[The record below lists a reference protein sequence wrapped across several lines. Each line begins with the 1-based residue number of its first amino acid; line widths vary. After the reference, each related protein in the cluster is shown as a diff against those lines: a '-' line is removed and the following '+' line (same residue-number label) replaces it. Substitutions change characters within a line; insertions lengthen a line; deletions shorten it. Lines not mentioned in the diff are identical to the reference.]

1 MAGMLRGLL
10 VAAGAAL
17 ALLVLAIIVLPMVVD
32 PNDYKPQISQA
43 VESATGR
50 SLMIEG
56 DLDLSVFPWLGLAI
70 GRTELSNA
78 PGFGEQPF
86 ARVDEVQVR
95 VKLLPLL
102 SRELV
107 MDTVVLKGLQV
118 SLQTDARG
126 RTNWADLSGGG
137 QPGTAETPASSGD
150 AAAPALAGLAIGGIE
165 VSDARVVWD
174 DRRNDSRYVV
184 DDLDLSAGAIGS
196 GARVPVSLSMSL
208 SGTGLPEDGLEPELE
223 FQVAVDAA
231 AGTLDLSALRF
242 TLAGLVLEG
251 DLAGE
256 RIASDDA
263 RFRGDFRIDE
273 FSPRALLVALGQPQ
287 PVTSDPQVLGKA
299 GATLR
304 LAATPDSLEL
314 SDIRLQLD
322 DSSVEG
328 NLSVANFARPALRFD
343 VRLDAIDVDRYL
355 PPGQE
360 PAPATPTGAA
370 AAGAGMIP
378 VETLRG
384 LDVAG
389 KLFIGQLKAMQLRS
403 RDVNVEIKA
412 KDGVARI
419 HPASASMYEGQY
431 QGDISLDVRGAT
443 PVISMNER
451 LAGVQVGP
459 MLTDL
464 IGQERLV
471 GKTDAS
477 ARLTVRGQTTED
489 FQRSLNGKLSFAFTD
504 GAVKGVNLVRL
515 IRKAQATIKG
525 KPLPDSSEPEQTDF
539 SELRGTATV
548 TNGVVRNNDLL
559 AKSPLLRVDGKGKV
573 DLPEQTIDYLLTVK
587 LVGSLEGQGGRDI
600 QELRGVAIPVQVGGT
615 FARPTYSLK
624 LESVVKD
631 AAKQKVQ
638 DKIEQKLEQQFGDK
652 LKGLFR

>member
-126 RTNWADLSGGG
+126 RTNWTDLSGGG

-150 AAAPALAGLAIGGIE
+150 AAVPALAGLAIGGIE

>member
-70 GRTELSNA
+70 GKTELSNA

-126 RTNWADLSGGG
+126 RTNWADLAGGG
-137 QPGTAETPASSGD
+137 QSGTAETPASSGD

-328 NLSVANFARPALRFD
+328 KLSVANFARPALRFD

-615 FARPTYSLK
+615 FVRPTYSLK

>member
-126 RTNWADLSGGG
+126 RTNWTDLSGGG

-150 AAAPALAGLAIGGIE
+150 AAVPALAGLAIGGIE

-174 DRRNDSRYVV
+174 DRPNDSRYVV